1 MAFIL
6 HITLVVCF
14 DIEIENTFQILNY
27 FILFFII
34 FILVLKIIKDFITS
48 IKYTKDYIDYIKDK
62 NKNIIKRIKRIKRI
76 DEEIK
81 KSKTYIYDYIDINEV
96 EYLLLISKEK
106 GYKNSERIIEEFIEE
121 YMEENK
127 LNKRSDLFIHI
138 SNEKSSS
145 ILID

>member
-62 NKNIIKRIKRIKRI
+62 NKNIIKRIKRI